1 MCILPKSMLIY
12 MFKQAP
18 IQLQLNSSPRR
29 SNGNQRRNLH
39 CVLVLYE
46 QTTVGR
52 PCLHVLHVCVLI
64 EMQYLNLV
72 HLLKCKVVT
81 STAIPGGPDEN
92 LYLSWFNPSQQLS
105 TTEPL
110 THFPPTQSYGED
122 NQKKK

>member
-1 MCILPKSMLIY
+1 MLIY

-39 CVLVLYE
+39 WVLVFYK

-52 PCLHVLHVCVLI
+52 PCLHVLHMCVLI

-72 HLLKCKVVT
+72 HLLKCNVVT
-81 STAIPGGPDEN
+81 STAIPEGPDEN
-92 LYLSWFNPSQQLS
+92 LYLSRLIPASN
-105 TTEPL
+105 
-110 THFPPTQSYGED
+110 
-122 NQKKK
+122 